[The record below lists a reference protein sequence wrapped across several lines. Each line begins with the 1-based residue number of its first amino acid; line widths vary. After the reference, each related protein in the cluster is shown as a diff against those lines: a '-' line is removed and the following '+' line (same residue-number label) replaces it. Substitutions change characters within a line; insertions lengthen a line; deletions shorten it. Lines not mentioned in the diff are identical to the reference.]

1 MFGLFGTATDSLL
14 CRIPVVVAKRAAKT
28 LSAFHFTLAA
38 ADFLSRIDDRVV
50 EALMIAFDM
59 VMNEEGSYGST
70 QRSLTEEDDPVQRLP
85 L

>member
-1 MFGLFGTATDSLL
+1 MFGTATDSLL
-14 CRIPVVVAKRAAKT
+14 CRIPVVISKRAAKT
-28 LSAFHFTLAA
+28 LTAFHFALAA

-70 QRSLTEEDDPVQRLP
+70 SMP
-85 L
+85 